1 MNLIERIE
9 AAVTERGWLILVLS
23 LTLTAAPAQGAA
35 RYPFEGA
42 WAGGPTT
49 CSEPFRFTS
58 TSYQAPGTT
67 AARIAKVEQ
76 SKGLW
81 NVKLRGGYSVTLGDV
96 KRRTMTWYSPA
107 SGDSFDL
114 TRC

>member
-1 MNLIERIE
+1 MNPIERIK
-9 AAVTERGWLILVLS
+9 AVLTVPSRLTLVLS
-23 LTLTAAPAQGAA
+23 LTLTAAPAQAAA

-42 WAGGPTT
+42 WAGGPAT
-49 CSEPFRFTS
+49 CGEPFRLTS
-58 TSYQAPGTT
+58 TTYQAPGTT

-81 NVKLRGGYSVTLGDV
+81 NVKLRDGYSVTLGDV
-96 KRRTMTWYSPA
+96 KRGTMTWHSPA
-107 SGDSFDL
+107 SGDTFDL